1 MPVTHSQNVP
11 KRIPRS
17 SRELTR
23 LDLDY
28 RHSGTRFLLFPQP
41 PILAGF
47 EEPET
52 VWVSTRPE
60 ELGPGPQD
68 SRMYVADAVVK
79 TPYEF
84 PNLPPY
90 TGPLNPT
97 AYASPDGH
105 FDHLEPGTQ
114 QFEAAHMYG
123 TLRWVLDIWE
133 TYFGQRLEWHFKQ
146 DYPRME
152 LVPWLDW
159 NNAQSGY
166 GFIEA
171 GYRKDDQGRKF
182 PMNLNFDVLA
192 HELGHTML
200 YSIIGMPSEGQA
212 TTSFFAF
219 HESASDLVAIISL
232 LHFDSIMDLLL
243 ERTSGDLYPRNILN
257 RVGEVSPTDQI
268 RLASNNMTLAD
279 VPDLSTPAES
289 LTYAERHDISL
300 PLTGAVFD
308 LLVEI
313 FQQNLVD
320 RGIIDPELDEASRR
334 GMDDPDFLD
343 EVDKAFD
350 IAYTAN
356 PIGFKH
362 SLVDARDT
370 MGLYLARAWSG
381 LTSNLT
387 FSDVLTGLLD
397 ADVDESDGW
406 YQNEIR
412 DAFGRH
418 GIFQIK

>member
-1 MPVTHSQNVP
+1 MP
-11 KRIPRS
+11 IPRPA
-17 SRELTR
+17 RELSNLE
-23 LDLDY
+23 LDFSG
-28 RHSGTRFLLFPQP
+28 SGTRFRLFPQP

-60 ELGPGPQD
+60 ELGPGPED
-68 SRMYVADAVVK
+68 GRMYVADAVMK

-84 PNLPPY
+84 PALPPFR
-90 TGPLNPT
+90 GPRNPP
-97 AYASPDGH
+97 ARPAADGH
-105 FDHLEPGTQ
+105 FDHLEPGSQ

-133 TYFGQRLEWHFKQ
+133 TYFGRPLEWHFGG

-159 NNAQSGY
+159 DNAHSGY
-166 GFIEA
+166 GFIET
-171 GYRKDDQGRKF
+171 GFRRDDRGRKF

-200 YSIIGMPSEGQA
+200 YSEIGLPPEGRA

-219 HESASDLVAIISL
+219 HESASDLVAVIAL
-232 LHFDSIMDLLL
+232 LHFDSILDLLL

-268 RLASNNMTLAD
+268 RMASNNLTMAD
-279 VPDLSTPAES
+279 VSDVDTPPDQLSNR
-289 LTYAERHDISL
+289 ERHDISL
-300 PLTGAVFD
+300 PLTGAIFD

-320 RGIIDPELDEASRR
+320 AGLIDPQLDAASRR
-334 GMDDPDFLD
+334 GMTNPAQLD
-343 EVDKAFD
+343 AVDREFDLAF
-350 IAYTAN
+350 AKN
-356 PIGFKH
+356 PVGFKQA
-362 SLVDARDT
+362 LVDARDT
-370 MGLYLARAWSG
+370 LGLYLSRVWSRLEWDLRFGGVLSG
-381 LTSNLT
+381 LLEA
-387 FSDVLTGLLD
+387 DRAYTG
-397 ADVDESDGW
+397 GW
-406 YQNEIR
+406 YRIEIE
-412 DAFGRH
+412 DVFARH
-418 GIFQIK
+418 GIFPDRGGYSS